1 MNTLGLSALRSC
13 GTVEWWTGS
22 GWNHLFSL
30 ILMDSACKACFGIGM
45 KKNERLDWQSP
56 HQQSMA
62 DLAGAMETVPVSG
75 ICSCW
80 VAQLNGYGDCSVP
93 RLWWV
98 ASLHKMKK
106 SWEYWEEKKF
116 VYIYT
121 YDFPLHSYKFVFIQN
136 NSANSELSQPMA
148 MTHHEKSA
156 VLVEITGWHGHAWPP
171 DCVMLS
177 NMYVPYSGF

>member
-1 MNTLGLSALRSC
+1 MNTLGLSALRSR

-62 DLAGAMETVPVSG
+62 DLTGAMETVPVSG

-98 ASLHKMKK
+98 ASLHKMQK
-106 SWEYWEEKKF
+106 SWEYWEEKKWYLKKNSKELQQKITDLF
-116 VYIYT
+116 LCWSRKV
-121 YDFPLHSYKFVFIQN
+121 LHALCIDYYV
-136 NSANSELSQPMA
+136 SA
-148 MTHHEKSA
+148 
-156 VLVEITGWHGHAWPP
+156 ITSKL
-171 DCVMLS
+171 CFL
-177 NMYVPYSGF
+177 F

>member
-1 MNTLGLSALRSC
+1 MNTLGLSTLRSC

-106 SWEYWEEKKF
+106 SWGYWEEKKWCLKKNSKELQQKIPDLF
-116 VYIYT
+116 SLLVQKGVTCIMYWLLC
-121 YDFPLHSYKFVFIQN
+121 FCNNFKALFFI
-136 NSANSELSQPMA
+136 LDR
-148 MTHHEKSA
+148 
-156 VLVEITGWHGHAWPP
+156 EITG
-171 DCVMLS
+171 
-177 NMYVPYSGF
+177 YI